1 MSVNIYEIVLM
12 LTIVSSFL
20 SKKRSSPRIGV
31 KSKVFLG
38 YNVSVRKGND
48 EQNQKRAASF
58 SSLLLLPSPTLGR
71 FLPSRPPV
79 SLTKNTSFSCINQA

>member
-1 MSVNIYEIVLM
+1 M

-38 YNVSVRKGND
+38 YKNVSVRKGND

-79 SLTKNTSFSCINQA
+79 SLTKNTSFSCVNQA